1 MKTAEAPN
9 TIAAEFIERKTCRSC
24 GSGTMLQVL
33 NLGDQV
39 LPRFTDSPNDVV
51 PRAPLVLVQCGQ
63 CHLLQLAHT
72 VNPDLLFRDYWY
84 RSSMNQSMKDALKD
98 VVRGAMEFTEGGA
111 WLDIGANDGYLLS
124 QVPHNQFAKIACEPA
139 NTFHMDLLKAF
150 DDLIPDYFTAE
161 SAKHSAP
168 YSVITSCAMFY
179 DLENPE
185 TFVRD
190 IATVL
195 HREGVWVN
203 QLNDAPT
210 MLKQNAFDAICH
222 EHLTYWS
229 LGQIAELYQ
238 RCGLK
243 IVKVTTND
251 VNGGSVRIFA
261 VHSKRNIPEVRPEL
275 LPNATRG
282 EAIQFSD
289 RIARWKEIMGSF
301 LRDEANRHGPVWGY
315 GASTKAGTLLQYLD
329 EPYVF
334 HAVADRNPLKHGK
347 YMATRLKVVSEDD
360 MRARGPRMVVP
371 FIWAFRTE
379 ILERERDI
387 RGLGATFLFPLPN
400 PELVL

>member
-9 TIAAEFIERKTCRSC
+9 TIEAEFTKRETCRSC
-24 GSGTMLQVL
+24 GYDRMFEVL
-33 NLGDQV
+33 NLGVQT
-39 LPRFTDSPNDVV
+39 LPRFTDRATDVV
-51 PRAPLVLVQCGQ
+51 PRAPLELIQCAG
-63 CHLLQLAHT
+63 CGLLQLQHT
-72 VNPDLLFRDYWY
+72 VNPDSLFREYWY

-98 VVRGAMEFTEGGA
+98 VALAAIEFAEGGT
-111 WLDIGANDGYLLS
+111 WLDIGANDGFLLS
-124 QVPHNQFAKIACEPA
+124 QVPDAWYKKVACEPA
-139 NTFHMDLLKAF
+139 LTFTDALKANC
-150 DDLIPDYFTAE
+150 DSVIPDYFTA
-161 SAKHSAP
+161 AATKNDGP

-179 DLENPE
+179 DLEDPAQ
-185 TFVRD
+185 FVRD
-190 IATVL
+190 IASVL
-195 HREGVWVN
+195 HKDGVWVN

-210 MLKQNAFDAICH
+210 MLAQNAFDAICH

-229 LGQIAELYQ
+229 LGQLADLYK

-251 VNGGSVRIFA
+251 VNGGSVRVFA
-261 VHSKRNIPEVRPEL
+261 VHQKKHLPEVRPEL

-282 EAIQFSD
+282 EAIQFAD
-289 RIARWKEIMGSF
+289 RIHRWKEIMGSF

-315 GASTKAGTLLQYLD
+315 GASTKAGTLLQFLD

-347 YMATRLKVVSEDD
+347 YMATRLNVVSEDD

-371 FIWAFRTE
+371 FIWAFRKE

-387 RGLGATFLFPLPN
+387 RGLGATFLFPCPN